1 MRRILIS
8 VVASRVSGCRTTLAL
23 ISFGSLIFQL
33 STTAAAQADDF
44 VVFKRC
50 YLDISVSPAQFR
62 PFHPS
67 RKNLTG
73 RDSAFS
79 IRPSSILYISQPE
92 GHIAGIACVR
102 IATASGAAFVQGT
115 VEEVGERLR
124 GN

>member
-1 MRRILIS
+1 MLTAIL
-8 VVASRVSGCRTTLAL
+8 LAL
-23 ISFGSLIFQL
+23 NL
-33 STTAAAQADDF
+33 AQSDDF

-62 PFHPS
+62 PFRP
-67 RKNLTG
+67 KEDNLTG
-73 RDSAFS
+73 RDTSFS

-102 IATASGAAFVQGT
+102 IATANGAAFVQGT
-115 VEEVGERLR
+115 VEEVGEKLR